1 MKDAYR
7 WLAPVYSGL
16 SRLVFGN
23 TLQEANQWFL
33 VPGQEYFYVII
44 GGGDGESYRKWAE
57 HLRGEFWEKSLAML
71 NLAKKNLAGSALKFR
86 LGEFDPAEKA
96 DFILLPFVLDTL
108 SDAEIEAWVNQLKGH
123 LKPQGKVVLS
133 DFFPPSNFLQKAV
146 LSVMILFF
154 RRIAAHS
161 RKDLPDYEFFFE
173 KAGYRKR
180 DEKAWRKGR
189 ILAQVWTL
197 D

>member
-7 WLAPVYSGL
+7 WLAPVYSRL

-33 VPGQEYFYVII
+33 APGLEYFYVIF

-57 HLRGEFWEKSLAML
+57 QLRGEFWEKSPAML

-86 LGEFDPAEKA
+86 LGEFDLSEKA
-96 DFILLPFVLDTL
+96 DFILLPFVLDTW
-108 SDAEIEAWVNQLKGH
+108 SDAEIEAWVNRLKGH

-146 LSVMILFF
+146 LSVMIFFF
-154 RRIAAHS
+154 RRFAAHT
-161 RKDLPDYEFFFE
+161 RKDLPDYGYFFE
-173 KAGYRKR
+173 KASFRKR
-180 DEKAWRKGR
+180 DEKVWKNGWIR
-189 ILAQVWTL
+189 AQVWIM